1 MEFDKHDLEI
11 DGDRVWLLDAD
22 GQRLCDLNDMRL
34 LDFEWRI
41 SVEGGLLNFDLEA
54 SEWRHGAL
62 PERVARAGRR
72 CHPARSVTRQQ
83 VSAGSVSDS
92 PG

>member
-1 MEFDKHDLEI
+1 MEFDKHGLEI

-54 SEWRHGAL
+54 SEWRQRL
-62 PERVARAGRR
+62 LDAGL
-72 CHPARSVTRQQ
+72 QL
-83 VSAGSVSDS
+83 D
-92 PG
+92 

>member
-22 GQRLCDLNDMRL
+22 GQRLCDLNDDMRL

-54 SEWRHGAL
+54 AS
-62 PERVARAGRR
+62 VAAAVRRYMAAFSWIEGRW
-72 CHPARSVTRQQ
+72 
-83 VSAGSVSDS
+83 
-92 PG
+92 

>member
-11 DGDRVWLLDAD
+11 DGDRVWLLGAD

-41 SVEGGLLNFDLEA
+41 SVEGG
-54 SEWRHGAL
+54 SGSSM
-62 PERVARAGRR
+62 RAFSWIEGRWCR
-72 CHPARSVTRQQ
+72 C
-83 VSAGSVSDS
+83 G
-92 PG
+92 

>member
-1 MEFDKHDLEI
+1 
-11 DGDRVWLLDAD
+11 LDAD

-54 SEWRHGAL
+54 SEWRQRL
-62 PERVARAGRR
+62 LDAGL
-72 CHPARSVTRQQ
+72 QL
-83 VSAGSVSDS
+83 D
-92 PG
+92 

>member
-11 DGDRVWLLDAD
+11 DGDLVWLLDAD

-54 SEWRHGAL
+54 QKWRECLIAL
-62 PERVARAGRR
+62 GLEL
-72 CHPARSVTRQQ
+72 
-83 VSAGSVSDS
+83 D
-92 PG
+92 

>member
-34 LDFEWRI
+34 GSLQKTE
-41 SVEGGLLNFDLEA
+41 NK
-54 SEWRHGAL
+54 
-62 PERVARAGRR
+62 AR
-72 CHPARSVTRQQ
+72 
-83 VSAGSVSDS
+83 
-92 PG
+92 